1 MTEEPFPT
9 DGSLYDLGLGDG
21 KLYQT
26 EDGYT
31 FHAVGDVSLL
41 QNGCNDGVCT
51 NPLQVPT
58 TTTTNT
64 KEIKTGSIDIFAGI
78 QGYTDIKKEF
88 IKTLESRNP
97 VGILLVGPP
106 GCGKSEFL
114 KQIREA
120 YDDESVFIDGSYGS
134 KAGIFE
140 ALKERRPKYVL
151 IDEIDKLN
159 PSDQQALLNLMESG
173 RLIKTTKSESY
184 DIKLDAWVFATA
196 NNKDDILEP
205 LFDRFERY
213 FLSGYTDEE
222 FRAIAVKRLKQEGID
237 NEELALYIANA
248 VLRGL
253 NRKSLRD
260 VIRIGR
266 KSKTIQDVDETVQ
279 TLRKYGLT

>member
-1 MTEEPFPT
+1 MTEGPFPT
-9 DGSLYDLGLGDG
+9 DGSLYDLGDG

-41 QNGCNDGVCT
+41 QNGCSNGACRT
-51 NPLQVPT
+51 TLKASPT
-58 TTTTNT
+58 TTKT
-64 KEIKTGSIDIFAGI
+64 KEIKTESIEIFADI
-78 QGYTDIKKEF
+78 QGYTDIKREF
-88 IKTLESRNP
+88 MKALQSSNP
-97 VGILLVGPP
+97 VGILLIGPP

-114 KQIREA
+114 KQIRTA
-120 YDDESVFIDGSYGS
+120 YDDKSVFIDGSYGS

-151 IDEIDKLN
+151 LDEIDKLN
-159 PSDQQALLNLMESG
+159 GQDQQALLNLMESG
-173 RLIKTTKSESY
+173 RLTKTTKSESY

-196 NNKDDILEP
+196 NNKHYILEP

-213 FLSGYTDEE
+213 FLSEYTDEE
-222 FRAIAVKRLKQEGID
+222 FRAIAVKRMKQEGIE

-253 NRKSLRD
+253 NRKSVRD
-260 VIRIGR
+260 VIRIAR
-266 KSKTIQDVDETVQ
+266 KSKEIQDVDATVQ
-279 TLRKYGLT
+279 TLNKYDLK